1 MCKSYRLLASL
12 LAVTE
17 ASADMGCGHTK
28 IRREHPSSGCL
39 GGYFLLRGGV
49 EGATSPALPVLQ
61 ARFWCPRKQRCRWC
75 RPLCDKPFCSDRL

>member
-17 ASADMGCGHTK
+17 ASTDMGCGHTK

-39 GGYFLLRGGV
+39 GGYFFLGWSGGYTGTPV
-49 EGATSPALPVLQ
+49 CITSL
-61 ARFWCPRKQRCRWC
+61 
-75 RPLCDKPFCSDRL
+75 